1 MPSSEFD
8 RITRL
13 PPYVFSTI
21 NEKKYALRSSNVDI
35 IDLGMGN
42 PDQPTPKFIIDKLAE
57 AATKGKNHRYSMSKG
72 IYKLR
77 LALTDW
83 YKRRFNVVLDPNKE
97 VVTTIGSK
105 EGLAHLMLAMLD
117 RGDSIL
123 VPNPTYPIHT
133 YAAVISG
140 ANVQHI
146 SMPENEVEFFENIK
160 RGFESSWPKPKLI
173 LTCFPS
179 NPTAYTASL
188 DFFKELVAFAKKKD
202 VWIVNDQ
209 AYAELTFEG
218 DPVSILQVKGAKDVA
233 IEFYTL
239 SKTYN
244 MAGWRVGFG
253 SGNEKLVGA
262 LTKLKSYLDY
272 GMFQPIQI
280 AATVALNEGD
290 KYIPEI
296 RAMYQKRRDVLI
308 KGLNDQGWNLESPK
322 ASMFVWAKIPD
333 FATTQNSLTFTSQ
346 ALEHA
351 HVAFSPGVGFG
362 SEGEGF
368 VRIALVENEKRIRQA
383 LRNLKGWMK

>member
-1 MPSSEFD
+1 MPNSEFD

-83 YKRRFNVVLDPNKE
+83 YKRRFNVVLDPNKD

-333 FATTQNSLTFTSQ
+333 FAPTQKSLEFTSQ

-351 HVAFSPGVGFG
+351 HVAFSPGIGFG
-362 SEGEGF
+362 SEGEDF

>member
-21 NEKKYALRSSNVDI
+21 NEKKYALRSANVDI

-57 AATKGKNHRYSMSKG
+57 AAIKGKNHRYSMSKG

-296 RAMYQKRRDVLI
+296 RAKYQKRRDVLI

-333 FATTQNSLTFTSQ
+333 FAPTQNSLNFTSQ

-351 HVAFSPGVGFG
+351 HVAFSPGIGFG

>member
-83 YKRRFNVVLDPNKE
+83 YKRRFNVILDPNKE

-218 DPVSILQVKGAKDVA
+218 DPVGQ
-233 IEFYTL
+233 E
-239 SKTYN
+239 
-244 MAGWRVGFG
+244 
-253 SGNEKLVGA
+253 
-262 LTKLKSYLDY
+262 
-272 GMFQPIQI
+272 
-280 AATVALNEGD
+280 VAL
-290 KYIPEI
+290 
-296 RAMYQKRRDVLI
+296 
-308 KGLNDQGWNLESPK
+308 
-322 ASMFVWAKIPD
+322 
-333 FATTQNSLTFTSQ
+333 
-346 ALEHA
+346 
-351 HVAFSPGVGFG
+351 
-362 SEGEGF
+362 
-368 VRIALVENEKRIRQA
+368 
-383 LRNLKGWMK
+383 

>member
-1 MPSSEFD
+1 MPNSEFD

-333 FATTQNSLTFTSQ
+333 FSPTQKSLEFTSQ

-351 HVAFSPGVGFG
+351 HVAFSPGIGFG